1 MSSYQILSTKD
12 YNPLKIG
19 TKERFLH
26 YFLLLLFIYSNS
38 NLSVKAQAITSG
50 EIDSLVEKTMQTF
63 EVPGIAVAIV
73 KDGTVI
79 HSKGYGVRSLNSK
92 KKVDENTLFAIAS
105 NSKAFTTASLGIL
118 VDEDKLNWDDKVI
131 DYIPEFRLYNSYVT
145 EEFTI
150 RDLLTHRS
158 GMGLGAGDLMI
169 FPDSNNFT
177 IDELIHNLRYLKS
190 VSGFRT
196 KFDYDN
202 LLYIVAGEIIAR
214 VSGMSWEGFVEER
227 IMKPLGMDNSA
238 GNFNRLK
245 DYSNTADAH
254 APVEDKIRVVDR
266 YYLQLTG
273 AAGGIYSNI
282 NDMTKWVIMHLNK
295 GKFGKDLNKNLVSEK
310 VHREMWTP
318 QTIMYTGKNG
328 QYNTHFKAYGLGWG
342 LRDIKG
348 YKQVSHTGGLPGMVT
363 QVTLIPELNLGII
376 VLTNQQSGAAFT
388 SITNQI
394 KDSYLGITNT
404 DRIQENY
411 ERVKSYMEYA
421 KKITDKVWNEI
432 DAQQNNNTS
441 EQINLDL
448 YTGTYKDN
456 WFGEI
461 VISKKND
468 KLWFDSKRSPKLTGE
483 LLFYKGNTFIVKWND
498 RSMDADAFVMFELD
512 YSGQA
517 SAIKMKAVSPMTD
530 FSYDFHDLDF
540 HKVK

>member
-1 MSSYQILSTKD
+1 MKKFNLIKATV
-12 YNPLKIG
+12 
-19 TKERFLH
+19 
-26 YFLLLLFIYSNS
+26 LLLFICSINS
-38 NLSVKAQAITSG
+38 LLVKAQVITSE
-50 EIDSLVEKTMQTF
+50 EIDSLVEKTKQTF
-63 EVPGIAVAIV
+63 EVPGIAVAVV
-73 KDGTVI
+73 KDGAVI

-92 KKVDENTLFAIAS
+92 KIVDENTLFAIAS

-118 VDEDKLNWDDKVI
+118 VDEEKLSWDDKVI

-169 FPDSNNFT
+169 FPDSSNFT

-214 VSGMSWEGFVEER
+214 VSGKSWEEFVEER
-227 IMKPLGMDNSA
+227 IMKPLEMNNSA
-238 GNFNRLK
+238 GNFNRLTEH
-245 DYSNTADAH
+245 SNIADAH
-254 APVEDKIRVVDR
+254 APVNGKVKVIDS
-266 YYLQLTG
+266 YYLQLTS
-273 AAGGIYSNI
+273 AAGGIYSNV
-282 NDMTKWVIMHLNK
+282 NDLGKWVIMHLNE
-295 GKFGKDLNKNLVSEK
+295 GKFGKDLDKNLVSEK

-318 QTIMYTGKNG
+318 QTIQYTGKNG

-348 YKQVSHTGGLPGMVT
+348 YLQVSHTGGLPGMVT
-363 QVTLIPELNLGII
+363 QVTLMPELNLGII

-388 SITNQI
+388 SITDQI
-394 KDSYLGITNT
+394 LDSYLGITNT
-404 DRIQENY
+404 DRIQENLK
-411 ERVKSYMEYA
+411 RVNSYTEYA
-421 KKITDKVWNEI
+421 EKITKKVWNEI
-432 DAQQNNNTS
+432 YAQQKNNTS

-448 YTGTYKDN
+448 YAGTYKDN

-461 VISKKND
+461 VVSRVND
-468 KLWFDSKRSPKLTGE
+468 KLWFVSKRSPKLTGE

-498 RSMDADAFVMFELD
+498 RSMDADAFIMFELD

-530 FSYDFHDLDF
+530 FSFDFHDLDF
-540 HKVK
+540 YKEK

>member
-1 MSSYQILSTKD
+1 MKKLNLIKVAV
-12 YNPLKIG
+12 
-19 TKERFLH
+19 
-26 YFLLLLFIYSNS
+26 LLLFIYCINS
-38 NLSVKAQAITSG
+38 LAVNAQVITS
-50 EIDSLVEKTMQTF
+50 EKIDSLVEKTKQTF

-118 VDEDKLNWDDKVI
+118 VDENKLNWDDRVI

-169 FPDSNNFT
+169 FPDSNDFT
-177 IDELIHNLRYLKS
+177 INELIHNLRYLKS

-202 LLYIVAGEIIAR
+202 LLYIVAGEIITR
-214 VSGMSWEGFVEER
+214 VSGKSWEEFVEER
-227 IMKPLGMDNSA
+227 IMKPLEMNNSA

-245 DYSNTADAH
+245 DQSNIADAH
-254 APVEDKIRVVDR
+254 APVEDKIRVVDI
-266 YYLQLTG
+266 YFLQITS
-273 AAGGIYSNI
+273 AAGGIYSNV
-282 NDMTKWVIMHLNK
+282 NDLSKWVIMHLNE
-295 GKFGKDLNKNLVSEK
+295 GKFGKDLSKILVSEK
-310 VHREMWTP
+310 IHRDMWTP
-318 QTIMYTGKNG
+318 QTIQQTGKNG

-363 QVTLIPELNLGII
+363 QVTIMPELNLGII

-388 SITNQI
+388 SITDQI
-394 KDSYLGITNT
+394 LDSYLGINNT

-411 ERVKSYMEYA
+411 KRIKSYTEYA
-421 KKITDKVWNEI
+421 KKITEKIWNEI
-432 DAQQNNNTS
+432 YDLQNSNKS

-448 YTGTYKDN
+448 YAGTFKDN

-461 VISKKND
+461 VISKKNN
-468 KLWFDSKRSPKLTGE
+468 KLWFASKRSPKLTGE

-512 YSGQA
+512 NSGEA
-517 SAIKMKAVSPMTD
+517 SAIKMKAISPMTD
-530 FSYDFHDLDF
+530 FSFDFHDLDF
-540 HKVK
+540 FKVK

>member
-1 MSSYQILSTKD
+1 MKKFNVI
-12 YNPLKIG
+12 KIAV
-19 TKERFLH
+19 
-26 YFLLLLFIYSNS
+26 LLLSIYSING
-38 NLSVKAQAITSG
+38 LSVNAQVITSE
-50 EIDSLVEKTMQTF
+50 EIDSLVEKTKQTF

-118 VDEDKLNWDDKVI
+118 VDEEKLNWDDRVI

-169 FPDSNNFT
+169 FPDSNDFT
-177 IDELIHNLRYLKS
+177 INELIHNLRYLKS

-214 VSGMSWEGFVEER
+214 VSGKSWEEFVEER
-227 IMKPLGMDNSA
+227 IMKPLEMNNSA
-238 GNFNRLK
+238 GNFSRLK
-245 DYSNTADAH
+245 DRSNIADAH
-254 APVEDKIRVVDR
+254 APVEDKIEVVDS
-266 YYLQLTG
+266 YYLQLTS

-282 NDMTKWVIMHLNK
+282 NDLSKWVIMHLNN
-295 GKFGKDLNKNLVSEK
+295 GKFGKDLDKNLVSEK

-318 QTIMYTGKNG
+318 QTIMRTGKNG

-363 QVTLIPELNLGII
+363 QVTMMPELNLGII

-388 SITNQI
+388 SITDQI
-394 KDSYLGITNT
+394 LDSYLGITNT

-411 ERVKSYMEYA
+411 ERIKSYTEYA
-421 KKITDKVWNEI
+421 NKITDEVWNEI
-432 DAQQNNNTS
+432 SAQQENNIS
-441 EQINLDL
+441 EQINIDL
-448 YTGTYKDN
+448 YAGTYKDN

-461 VISKKND
+461 VISIKEN
-468 KLWFDSKRSPKLTGE
+468 KLWFVSKRSPKLTGE
-483 LLFYKGNTFIVKWND
+483 MLYYKGNTFIVKWND
-498 RSMDADAFVMFELD
+498 RSMNADAFVMFELD

-517 SAIKMKAVSPMTD
+517 SGIKMKAISPKTD

-540 HKVK
+540 NKVK

>member
-1 MSSYQILSTKD
+1 MQSNIMRKTNLIKVAV
-12 YNPLKIG
+12 
-19 TKERFLH
+19 
-26 YFLLLLFIYSNS
+26 LLLSIYSING
-38 NLSVKAQAITSG
+38 LSLKTQVITSK
-50 EIDSLVEKTMQTF
+50 EIDSLVEKTKQTF
-63 EVPGIAVAIV
+63 EVPGIAVAVI

-92 KKVDENTLFAIAS
+92 EKVDENTLFAIAS

-118 VDEDKLNWDDKVI
+118 VDEEKLNWDDRVI

-169 FPDSNNFT
+169 FPDSNDFT
-177 IDELIHNLRYLKS
+177 INELIHNLRYLKS

-214 VSGMSWEGFVEER
+214 VTGKSWEEFVEER
-227 IMKPLGMDNSA
+227 IMKPLEMNNSA
-238 GNFNRLK
+238 GNFSRLN
-245 DYSNTADAH
+245 DRSNIADAH
-254 APVEDKIRVVDR
+254 APVEGRIKVVDS
-266 YYLQLTG
+266 YYLQLTS

-282 NDMTKWVIMHLNK
+282 NDLSKWVIMNLNN
-295 GKFGKDLNKNLVSEK
+295 GKFGKDFKKTLVSEK

-318 QTIMYTGKNG
+318 QTIQRTGKNG

-348 YKQVSHTGGLPGMVT
+348 NIEVSHTGGLPGMVT
-363 QVTLIPELNLGII
+363 QVTMMPELNLGII

-388 SITNQI
+388 SITDQI
-394 KDSYLGITNT
+394 LDSYLGITNT
-404 DRIQENY
+404 DRIQENLK
-411 ERVKSYMEYA
+411 RVNTYTEYA
-421 KKITDKVWNEI
+421 NKITEKVWNEI
-432 DAQQNNNTS
+432 SAQQENNTS

-448 YTGTYKDN
+448 YAGTYKDN

-461 VISKKND
+461 VISRKEN
-468 KLWFDSKRSPKLTGE
+468 KLWFVSNRSPKLTGE
-483 LLFYKGNTFIVKWND
+483 MLYYKGNTFIVKWND

-517 SAIKMKAVSPMTD
+517 SGIKMKAISPKTD

-540 HKVK
+540 NKVK